1 MSVLIELHKVNI
13 RYRTNQAGI
22 HSVKDFFTSW
32 ANPFQTTSILKDIS
46 LRLEKGKSL
55 GILGRNGCGKSTL
68 LRAVAGII
76 KPSSGQCICRGMVA
90 PILALG
96 AGLEL
101 ELSGYENIRLLLA
114 LYGKKAGQEAIDA
127 IVQFSELDED
137 TLHQAVKC
145 YSSGM
150 LARLTFSISFS
161 QDCDLY
167 IIDEVMAVG
176 DMGFQGKCKSR
187 IRELQEAGKSFLFV
201 SHFPDEVEK
210 ICEQAILLDEGR
222 LIQQGSAT
230 EICQQ
235 YRNLFMETK

>member
-76 KPSSGQCICRGMVA
+76 KPSSGQCICRGTVA

-114 LYGKKAGQEAIDA
+114 LYGKKASQEAIDA